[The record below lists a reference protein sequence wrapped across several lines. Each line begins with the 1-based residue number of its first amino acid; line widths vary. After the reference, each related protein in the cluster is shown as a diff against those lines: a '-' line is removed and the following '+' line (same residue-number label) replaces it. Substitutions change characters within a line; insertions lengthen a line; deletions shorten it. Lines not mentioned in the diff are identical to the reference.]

1 MIPSVPLLHRRSGD
15 LILFSAVLGLLV
27 AGMVMVYSA
36 SSVVAYERLADSAY
50 YLKRQAV
57 WVGIGLMAM
66 LVARSVYYQKL
77 RAFAVPV
84 LLLSILLLF
93 AVLLPQV
100 GHVAGGARRW
110 ISVGLFS
117 FQPVEVAKPALLLF
131 LAHFC
136 VMRSAVLGDLKS
148 GVVPPLVVT
157 GVMAT
162 LVFLQPD
169 MGSAVLLGA
178 IALAVLFMAGV
189 RIAHL
194 GLLLAAGIPVVV
206 LGAVRAEYRIA
217 RLLAFL
223 DPWNDPQGSGFHII
237 QSLLALGSGG
247 LFGVGL
253 GESRQKFFY
262 LPERHTDFIFAILG
276 EELGLAGTLG
286 LLCLFAL
293 LAYRGYRI
301 SRAAPDRFG
310 ALLAAGITVSIVGQA
325 LANMGV
331 VTGLLPVKGVTLPL
345 VSFGG
350 SSLVTTM
357 AQLGVLMNVSRYSRE
372 SSAPAGRP
380 EATRWDGA
388 REEA

>member
-1 MIPSVPLLHRRSGD
+1 MIPTVPVLHRRSGD
-15 LILFSAVLGLLV
+15 LVLFSTVLALLV
-27 AGMVMVYSA
+27 SGMVMVYSA
-36 SSVVAYERLADSAY
+36 SSIVAFERLADSAY
-50 YLKRQAV
+50 YLKRQAA
-57 WVGIGLMAM
+57 WVGIGLLAF

-77 RAFAVPV
+77 RKMAVPALV
-84 LLLSILLLF
+84 LSILLLL

-100 GHVAGGARRW
+100 GQVAGGARRW
-110 ISVGLFS
+110 ISVGGFG
-117 FQPVEVAKPALLLF
+117 FQPVEIAKPALLLF
-131 LAHFC
+131 LAHLC
-136 VMRSAVLGDLKS
+136 VMKGAVLHDLRR
-148 GVVPPLVVT
+148 GVLPPLVVT
-157 GVMAT
+157 GGMAL

-178 IALAVLFMAGV
+178 IALSVLFMAGV

-194 GLLLAAGIPVVV
+194 GLLLAAGLPVVV
-206 LGAVRAEYRIA
+206 LAAVRADYRLA
-217 RLLAFL
+217 RLIAFL
-223 DPWNDPQGSGFHII
+223 NPWNDPQGSGFHII
-237 QSLLALGSGG
+237 QSLVALGSGG
-247 LFGVGL
+247 LVGVGL

-276 EELGLAGTLG
+276 EEMGLIGTLG
-286 LLCLFAL
+286 LVLLFAL

-310 ALLAAGITVSIVGQA
+310 TLLAAGITVSIVGQA

-357 AQLGVLMNVSRYSRE
+357 AQLGALMNISRYSRE
-372 SSAPAGRP
+372 SGPPAARQNSAA
-380 EATRWDGA
+380 
-388 REEA
+388 EER

>member
-1 MIPSVPLLHRRSGD
+1 MIPTVPVLHRRSGD
-15 LILFSAVLGLLV
+15 LVLFSTVLALLV
-27 AGMVMVYSA
+27 SGMVMVYSA
-36 SSVVAYERLADSAY
+36 SSIVAFERLADSAY
-50 YLKRQAV
+50 YLKRQAA
-57 WVGIGLMAM
+57 WVGIGLLAF

-77 RAFAVPV
+77 RKMAVPALV
-84 LLLSILLLF
+84 LSILLLL

-100 GHVAGGARRW
+100 GQVAGGARRW
-110 ISVGLFS
+110 ISVGVFG
-117 FQPVEVAKPALLLF
+117 FQPVEIAKPALLLF
-131 LAHFC
+131 LAHLC
-136 VMRSAVLGDLKS
+136 VMRGAVLHDLRR
-148 GVVPPLVVT
+148 GVLPPLVVT
-157 GVMAT
+157 GGMAL

-178 IALAVLFMAGV
+178 IALSVLFMAGV

-194 GLLLAAGIPVVV
+194 GLLLAAGLPVVV
-206 LGAVRAEYRIA
+206 LAAVRADYRLA
-217 RLLAFL
+217 RLIAFL
-223 DPWNDPQGSGFHII
+223 NPWNDPQGSGFHII
-237 QSLLALGSGG
+237 QSLVALGSGG
-247 LFGVGL
+247 LVGVGL

-276 EELGLAGTLG
+276 EEMGLIGTLG
-286 LLCLFAL
+286 LVLLFAL

-310 ALLAAGITVSIVGQA
+310 TLLAAGITVSIVGQA

-357 AQLGVLMNVSRYSRE
+357 AQLGALMNISRYSRE
-372 SSAPAGRP
+372 NGPPAARQNSAA
-380 EATRWDGA
+380 
-388 REEA
+388 EER